1 MNNGDSPRNSY
12 VGKREKIPKSSDKIN
27 KFNNIR
33 QQDIF

>member
-1 MNNGDSPRNSY
+1 MITEIPPRNSY
-12 VGKREKIPKSSDKIN
+12 VGKREKIPKDYGKIN